1 MTVEAAFHALIAD
14 LTHLREGLTD
24 VEVTIQEDRPL
35 TDDVALADRL
45 DDAAQDV
52 AGWVE
57 ECGRAAA
64 AGRKAARRESQPGAV
79 ARALIACQESFERA
93 SLRFTADLGS
103 RDLMEALS
111 AVGKERGGEWWG
123 WADGVKQAVDRCQPL
138 LHAVMADLFAC
149 CRELGERSGSAP
161 VSLTAVAIGS
171 IDGERASADRRGHR
185 QQRATVGGERDG

>member
-1 MTVEAAFHALIAD
+1 VTVDVAFRALIAD
-14 LTHLREGLTD
+14 LAGLREGLTD
-24 VEVTIQEDRPL
+24 LDVTIHEDRPL

-45 DDAAQDV
+45 ADAAQDV

-57 ECGRAAA
+57 ECARAAA
-64 AGRKAARRESQPGAV
+64 AGRKEARRESRTGALGE
-79 ARALIACQESFERA
+79 ALVACQEYFARA

-138 LHAVMADLFAC
+138 LHAVMTDLFAC
-149 CRELGERSGSAP
+149 CREMGERTASTP

-171 IDGERASADRRGHR
+171 IDGERAPTERRGHR
-185 QQRATVGGERDG
+185 QQRATVGGDWT